1 MKLYNAPHSPYAAR
15 VRTQIYAKGIT
26 DIEILP
32 PPGFGTPA
40 YKEVNTTGK
49 IPALDVG
56 DMVIPES
63 MVIME
68 YLEEVYPQKPLRPAD
83 PKARA
88 VINLFARFPDVYIQP
103 ALFPLFREVMQ
114 RSGDAEALQKNID
127 NLKAQLQLLDDLMG
141 QYGWDKHTEVDF
153 ADCALAPT
161 IFWAN
166 LVPGM
171 FGHTDILAGYPRV
184 SAWWKWCN
192 AHPVIGK
199 VLVEMD
205 EGFKA
210 FMARFQK

>member
-1 MKLYNAPHSPYAAR
+1 MKLYNAPHSPFSAR

-40 YKEVNTTGK
+40 YKEINTTGK
-49 IPALDVG
+49 IPALDIG
-56 DMVIPES
+56 DLVIPES
-63 MVIME
+63 NVIME
-68 YLEEVYPQKPLRPAD
+68 YIEEIYPQNPLRPAD

-88 VINLFARFPDVYIQP
+88 VVNLFARFADAYIQP

-114 RSGDAEALQKNID
+114 KTGDKEALQKNID
-127 NLKAQLQLLDDLMG
+127 NLKTQLQLLDTLMG

-161 IFWAN
+161 IFWAVI
-166 LVPGM
+166 VPRI
-171 FGHTDILAGYPRV
+171 FGESNIFDGAPRV
-184 SAWWKWCN
+184 EAWWKWCN
-192 AHPVIGK
+192 DHPVIGK

-210 FMARFQK
+210 FIARFQK

>member
-15 VRTQIYAKGIT
+15 VRTQIYAKGIN

-40 YKEVNTTGK
+40 FKEINTTGK
-49 IPALDVG
+49 IPALEVD

-68 YLEEVYPQKPLRPAD
+68 YIEQVFPEKALRPSDA
-83 PKARA
+83 KARA
-88 VINLFARFPDVYIQP
+88 VVNLMARFPDVYIQP

-114 RSGDAEALQKNID
+114 KTGDQEALKNNIA
-127 NLKAQLQLLDDLMG
+127 NLKTQLKLLDDLMG
-141 QYGWDKHTEVDF
+141 QYNWGTQTDVDF

-161 IFWAN
+161 VFWAV

-171 FGHTDILAGYPRV
+171 FGESDILKDTPRV
-184 SAWWKWCN
+184 QSWWERCKAN
-192 AHPVIGK
+192 PVIGK
-199 VLVEMD
+199 VITEMD